1 MNEDNKTKT
10 CPQCAK
16 KIVKDGFKQ
25 HYLQIHYHDPC
36 SAVFCP
42 LCSRDG
48 KEFASWR
55 ADAYGIDVHLWFRH
69 RTILNKKTDISYW
82 LKESAR
88 PKRRAEDKRKAE
100 DKGRTKASRRVA
112 QTAVEADEQEA
123 EQADNVHQ
131 DDGSEG
137 TDEETMPAAMSDK
150 GFMEWLGRSI
160 EADDDMLA
168 SSL

>member
-1 MNEDNKTKT
+1 MNEDKKTKT

-16 KIVKDGFKQ
+16 KILQAGLRQ

-48 KEFASWR
+48 QEFATWR
-55 ADAYGIDVHLWFRH
+55 GDAYGIDVHLWFRH

-88 PKRRAEDKRKAE
+88 PKRKAE
-100 DKGRTKASRRVA
+100 DKGRTKASRKVA
-112 QTAVEADEQEA
+112 QTALEADEQEA

-137 TDEETMPAAMSDK
+137 MDEETMPAAMSDE
-150 GFMEWLGRSI
+150 GFLKWLTGSI
-160 EADDDMLA
+160 EADEDMLA